1 MIKAKHKIL
10 IASLC
15 VFLFNSCAKEEVKV
29 AEEFSSPERT
39 YRFWME
45 TAEKGDIPNNMRSI
59 TEASKRIMD
68 SQLRDMDTFMRRLNE
83 NTKVFKTYTI
93 MEQKSKD
100 DKAVVVLKGQKGDLM
115 VVPLK
120 KEADGWKIDLLSL
133 FGG

>member
-1 MIKAKHKIL
+1 MIKTKDKIL
-10 IASLC
+10 IAALC

-29 AEEFSSPERT
+29 AEEFSSPEKT

-100 DKAVVVLKGQKGDLM
+100 DKAVVVLKGQMGDLM

-120 KEADGWKIDLLSL
+120 KEVDGWKVDLLSL

>member
-1 MIKAKHKIL
+1 MKVSCRVLLFA
-10 IASLC
+10 LC
-15 VFLFNSCAKEEVKV
+15 ALFLNSCAKEEVKV
-29 AEEFSSPERT
+29 AEEFSSPEKA

-68 SQLRDMDTFMRRLNE
+68 SQLGDMDTFMRRLNE

-93 MEQKSKD
+93 SEQKSKD

-120 KEADGWKIDLLSL
+120 KEADGWKIDLMSL